1 MMDVI
6 EMLSELEEIIEK
18 GFEIPVVKKTFIDK
32 EKVMSLINDIS
43 LQLPDE
49 IRVAKSIAEDS
60 KKIINDAQK
69 QADAKIK
76 EAEHKIMGLVDEH
89 EITKQATANA
99 NDIISKAQKDGREI
113 KLAAIKFADDLLER
127 VESDVK
133 SVTDKIRQGR
143 ESLRQ

>member
-18 GFEIPVVKKTFIDK
+18 GFEIPVIKKTFIDK
-32 EKVMSLINDIS
+32 ERVMSLINDIS

-60 KKIINDAQK
+60 KKIISDAQK

-113 KLAAIKFADDLLER
+113 KLAAIKFADELLER
-127 VESDVK
+127 VEIDVK
-133 SVTDKIRQGR
+133 SIGDKLRQGR
-143 ESLRQ
+143 ENLRQ

>member
-1 MMDVI
+1 MDVI

-18 GFEIPVVKKTFIDK
+18 GFEIPIVKKTFIDK
-32 EKVMSLINDIS
+32 EKVMELINDIS

-49 IRVAKSIAEDS
+49 LRVAKSIAEDS
-60 KKIINDAQK
+60 KKII
-69 QADAKIK
+69 ADAKIK
-76 EAEHKIMGLVDEH
+76 EAEHKIMALVDEH

-127 VESDVK
+127 VETDVK
-133 SVTDKIRQGR
+133 SINEKVRQGR

>member
-1 MMDVI
+1 MDVI

-18 GFEIPVVKKTFIDK
+18 GFEIPIVKKTFIDK
-32 EKVMSLINDIS
+32 EEVMSLINDIS

-49 IRVAKSIAEDS
+49 LRVAKSIAEDS
-60 KKIINDAQK
+60 KRIINDAQK

-113 KLAAIKFADDLLER
+113 KLAAIKFADELLER
-127 VESDVK
+127 VENDVK
-133 SVTDKIRQGR
+133 TMSDKLRQGR
-143 ESLRQ
+143 ENLRQ

>member
-1 MMDVI
+1 MDVI

-18 GFEIPVVKKTFIDK
+18 GFEVPIIKKTFIDK
-32 EKVMSLINDIS
+32 EAVMSLINDIS

-49 IRVAKSIAEDS
+49 LRVAKSIAEDS
-60 KKIINDAQK
+60 KKIISDAQR

-89 EITKQATANA
+89 EITRQATANA

-113 KLAAIKFADDLLER
+113 KLAAIKFADELLER
-127 VESDVK
+127 VEGDIR
-133 SVTDKIRQGR
+133 SVGDKLKQGR
-143 ESLRQ
+143 ENLRQ

>member
-1 MMDVI
+1 MDVI

-18 GFEIPVVKKTFIDK
+18 GFEIPIVKKTFIDK
-32 EKVMSLINDIS
+32 EEVMSLINDIS

-49 IRVAKSIAEDS
+49 LRVAKSIAEDS
-60 KKIINDAQK
+60 KRIINDAQK

-113 KLAAIKFADDLLER
+113 KLAAIKFADELLER
-127 VESDVK
+127 VENDVK
-133 SVTDKIRQGR
+133 AMSEKLRQGR
-143 ESLRQ
+143 ENLRQ

>member
-1 MMDVI
+1 MDVI

-18 GFEIPVVKKTFIDK
+18 GFEIPVIKKTFIDK
-32 EKVMSLINDIS
+32 ERVMSLINDIS

-60 KKIINDAQK
+60 KKIISDAQK

-113 KLAAIKFADDLLER
+113 KLAAIKFADELLER
-127 VESDVK
+127 VEVDVK
-133 SVTDKIRQGR
+133 SIGDKLRQGR
-143 ESLRQ
+143 ENLRQ

>member
-1 MMDVI
+1 MDVI

-18 GFEIPVVKKTFIDK
+18 GFEIPIIKKTFIDK
-32 EKVMSLINDIS
+32 EAVMSLINDIS

-49 IRVAKSIAEDS
+49 LRVAKSIAEDS
-60 KKIINDAQK
+60 KKIIADAQR

-89 EITKQATANA
+89 EITRQATANA

-113 KLAAIKFADDLLER
+113 KLAAIKFADELLER
-127 VESDVK
+127 VEGDVK
-133 SVTDKIRQGR
+133 SIGDKLRQGR
-143 ESLRQ
+143 ENLRQ

>member
-1 MMDVI
+1 MDVI

-18 GFEIPVVKKTFIDK
+18 GFEIPLIKKTFIDK
-32 EKVMSLINDIS
+32 ETVMSLINDIS

-49 IRVAKSIAEDS
+49 LRVAKSIAEDS
-60 KKIINDAQK
+60 KKIIADAQR

-89 EITKQATANA
+89 EITRQATANA

-113 KLAAIKFADDLLER
+113 KLAAIKFADELLER
-127 VESDVK
+127 VEGDVK
-133 SVTDKIRQGR
+133 SVGDKLRQGR
-143 ESLRQ
+143 ENLRQ